1 MQNVSKI
8 LMAAVV
14 VLGLA
19 LVGVVIGRL
28 AGGGAPKPTTVV
40 SSQPTPSVENS
51 NRIAT
56 SPSHVTSTPVNQTDR
71 TSHPTTHNTH
81 TNRPKVV
88 IPEFNAPTNS
98 VATNSWEA
106 KLDQVLSSDSDDTNK
121 VHELFAMFPTLPDD
135 GKDEVAQHLS
145 NLVEDEDY
153 APLGKLL
160 MDPKLPE
167 DTLDTLMADL
177 LNRPNSTK
185 LPMFLDIAR
194 NPDHPKHE
202 EARDMLE
209 LYLDEDYGTDWT
221 TWEKKMKEWLADPDN
236 KD

>member
-8 LMAAVV
+8 LMAAVI

-28 AGGGAPKPTTVV
+28 AGGGSPTPPTVV
-40 SSQPTPSVENS
+40 STQPSPTAET
-51 NRIAT
+51 NRIAST
-56 SPSHVTSTPVNQTDR
+56 QPTHVTHPPVTQTEHTAQPAAR
-71 TSHPTTHNTH
+71 TNNAKGT
-81 TNRPKVV
+81 
-88 IPEFNAPTNS
+88 IPEIAAAANISSTNA
-98 VATNSWEA
+98 WEI
-106 KLDQVLSSDSDDTNK
+106 KLDQILSSDSDDTNK
-121 VHELFAMFPTLPDD
+121 VQQLFAMFPTLPDD

-153 APLGKLL
+153 AQLGKLL

-185 LPMFLDIAR
+185 LPMFLDLAR

-209 LYLDEDYGTDWT
+209 LYLDEDYGSDWA

>member
-1 MQNVSKI
+1 
-8 LMAAVV
+8 
-14 VLGLA
+14 
-19 LVGVVIGRL
+19 
-28 AGGGAPKPTTVV
+28 
-40 SSQPTPSVENS
+40 
-51 NRIAT
+51 
-56 SPSHVTSTPVNQTDR
+56 
-71 TSHPTTHNTH
+71 
-81 TNRPKVV
+81 
-88 IPEFNAPTNS
+88 
-98 VATNSWEA
+98 
-106 KLDQVLSSDSDDTNK
+106 
-121 VHELFAMFPTLPDD
+121 
-135 GKDEVAQHLS
+135 
-145 NLVEDEDY
+145 
-153 APLGKLL
+153 

-209 LYLDEDYGTDWT
+209 LYLDEDYGADWA

>member
-8 LMAAVV
+8 LMAVVV

-28 AGGGAPKPTTVV
+28 AGGGSTPTVV
-40 SSQPTPSVENS
+40 SQPPATAETNRTVSTQPT
-51 NRIAT
+51 
-56 SPSHVTSTPVNQTDR
+56 HVTHPPVTQTEHTVPPAAR
-71 TSHPTTHNTH
+71 TNNAKGT
-81 TNRPKVV
+81 
-88 IPEFNAPTNS
+88 IPELAAAANIASTNA
-98 VATNSWEA
+98 WEI
-106 KLDQVLSSDSDDTNK
+106 KLDQILSSDSEDTNK
-121 VHELFAMFPTLPDD
+121 VQQLFAMFPTLPDD

-153 APLGKLL
+153 AQLGKLL

-209 LYLDEDYGTDWT
+209 LYLDNDYGSDWA